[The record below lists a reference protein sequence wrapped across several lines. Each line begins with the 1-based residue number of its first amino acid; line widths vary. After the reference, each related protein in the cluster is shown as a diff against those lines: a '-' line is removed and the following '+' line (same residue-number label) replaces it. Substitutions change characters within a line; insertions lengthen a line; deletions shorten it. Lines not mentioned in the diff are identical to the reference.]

1 MFLWKKFG
9 PCLQDIHI
17 LSHVPPPSFRH
28 SSPPEPR
35 KPTSLVLFK
44 TAQGIPSTDAFLLS
58 NSSFFQWKLWGQF
71 KNSYLAKKSWSK
83 REFIETSKL
92 QSEAVCNHRQLPD
105 FSHGSWKVWKVKAFV
120 LHLLWI
126 PESEVNK
133 NPLETTSKNVTILMG
148 LLGKGLLSP
157 ASYLRS
163 PAKKKL
169 AIWSCPSCPIQW
181 FHSSQQC
188 RPGTLNDTCGTR
200 VFCIK
205 TKKSVARKKGKVTQQ
220 LSIWIFIWCWIPFF
234 DFESWIP
241 FLIWCPFFG
250 FELEIPFFDVTCSW
264 AVGKPTHEVEVY
276 KDLQKSQLWTP
287 SCF

>member
-1 MFLWKKFG
+1 MK
-9 PCLQDIHI
+9 
-17 LSHVPPPSFRH
+17 
-28 SSPPEPR
+28 
-35 KPTSLVLFK
+35 LF
-44 TAQGIPSTDAFLLS
+44 AFNRPLLS
-58 NSSFFQWKLWGQF
+58 AKTSPQTFPTAVGKFERSKPSSYTFCGF
-71 KNSYLAKKSWSK
+71 
-83 REFIETSKL
+83 R
-92 QSEAVCNHRQLPD
+92 
-105 FSHGSWKVWKVKAFV
+105 KVR
-120 LHLLWI
+120 
-126 PESEVNK
+126 EVNK
-133 NPLETTSKNVTILMG
+133 NPLESTSKNVTILVG

-157 ASYLRS
+157 ASYFRK
-163 PAKKKL
+163 KKKL

-250 FELEIPFFDVTCSW
+250 FELEIPFSDFVMSL
-264 AVGKPTHEVEVY
+264 AVG
-276 KDLQKSQLWTP
+276 QLGNQLTKLRYIKTSKNP
-287 SCF
+287 SCEPPVAFKRGILQMLNKCARWFKVTFSSPNWRSLNPLKGSLNHPKKVTLNHQVCELYSNFRSSIHFNEATWRFLARVRLSLHKNIQ